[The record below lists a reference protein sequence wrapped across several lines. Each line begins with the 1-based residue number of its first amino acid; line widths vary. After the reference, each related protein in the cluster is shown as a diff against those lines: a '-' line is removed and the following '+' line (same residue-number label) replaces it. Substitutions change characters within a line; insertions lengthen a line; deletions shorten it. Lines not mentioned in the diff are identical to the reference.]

1 MYQVKRV
8 SIYET
13 QKSGHRCVSLR
24 EEVVSLPLF
33 FARNFRLKVPDTLL
47 NTQSY
52 PSDFSH
58 FKLKIILSN

>member
-33 FARNFRLKVPDTLL
+33 LPTI
-47 NTQSY
+47 
-52 PSDFSH
+52 
-58 FKLKIILSN
+58 FKLKSAFSY